1 MLVINNAKFNGLLK
15 LSILSTSIFYSSFTL
30 SGMGGVCCPFSD
42 SEMKYNVSTL
52 PYEEAKLLL
61 NIESKKYQWIEDDSN
76 DIGFLAQDLE
86 RVFPEII
93 HEKQGYKTVDYDKLL
108 APMLVLIQHQQKQ
121 IEQLNEKLNNLK

>member
-1 MLVINNAKFNGLLK
+1 MKNTKFNGLLK
-15 LSILSTSIFYSSFTL
+15 LSILSASIFYSGFAL
-30 SGMGGVCCPFSD
+30 SGIGGVCCPFSD

-52 PYEEAKLLL
+52 PYEEAELLL

-76 DIGFLAQDLE
+76 DIGFLAQDVE
-86 RVFPEII
+86 SVFPELV

-121 IEQLNEKLNNLK
+121 IEQLNEKLESLK